1 MLGLFVWGTSM
12 FAAYAAF
19 GHRRPLN
26 AIVIVGLVLL
36 VNMSLTTRDQLVLL
50 VLFSITSLF
59 LLIRYHVLE
68 EQAEWLRRRIGDPAS
83 ISGVYLRGGTLFITV
98 AIGGSLLLTNV
109 ASSDPLRGAW
119 GGVSASL
126 IELSRSFQK
135 FLPTGGNSVSFGA
148 DFDPSGTRISG
159 RWNPDDSL
167 EVDDPAPARREA
179 RLLLARRHLR
189 PVRAQRLEAERGL
202 RGDT

>member
-1 MLGLFVWGTSM
+1 M
-12 FAAYAAF
+12 
-19 GHRRPLN
+19 
-26 AIVIVGLVLL
+26 IVGLVLL

-119 GGVSASL
+119 GGVSAGL

-167 EVDDPAPARREA
+167 EVTIQLPPGREA

-189 PVRAQRLEAERGL
+189 PVRPQRLEAERGL
-202 RGDT
+202 GGGPSGRRGAPQGHGRGPEPGRRPSR

>member
-1 MLGLFVWGTSM
+1 MAILGMFATIGVKVGWGRWRTYLVGAVFAALIVPLVVGGILAQEGSTLPAYEATATSLVQAFNDLVILDKSLTNEYGHFLLVLGLFVWGTSM

-68 EQAEWLRRRIGDPAS
+68 EQAEWVRRRIGDPAS
-83 ISGVYLRGGTLFITV
+83 ISGVYLRGGTLFITWPSADRCCSRTSRRRTV
-98 AIGGSLLLTNV
+98 ARAGGS
-109 ASSDPLRGAW
+109 
-119 GGVSASL
+119 
-126 IELSRSFQK
+126 
-135 FLPTGGNSVSFGA
+135 
-148 DFDPSGTRISG
+148 
-159 RWNPDDSL
+159 
-167 EVDDPAPARREA
+167 APA
-179 RLLLARRHLR
+179 
-189 PVRAQRLEAERGL
+189 
-202 RGDT
+202 